1 MDRPRAA
8 GEQATDALHHD
19 PDIEKILREIRQVF
33 IDELEDCFGFK
44 VIIADTTHGAINLS
58 LTNQPSTI
66 FPMVMDWISGM
77 EPHKMLSAI
86 HAALYDKCLGI
97 AAFDVSQTFGKN
109 ALGNIK
115 VMGPWTKVEFLQ
127 NLIVF
132 LNEKKAVQRLITWTS

>member
-8 GEQATDALHHD
+8 GEQASDALHHD
-19 PDIEKILREIRQVF
+19 PDIEKILGEIRQVF

-77 EPHKMLSAI
+77 EPHNM
-86 HAALYDKCLGI
+86 
-97 AAFDVSQTFGKN
+97 
-109 ALGNIK
+109 
-115 VMGPWTKVEFLQ
+115 
-127 NLIVF
+127 
-132 LNEKKAVQRLITWTS
+132 

>member
-8 GEQATDALHHD
+8 GEQASDALHHD
-19 PDIEKILREIRQVF
+19 PDIEKILGEIRQVF

-66 FPMVMDWISGM
+66 FPMVMDRISGM

-86 HAALYDKCLGI
+86 HAAPYDKCLGI

-132 LNEKKAVQRLITWTS
+132 LNEKKPLNV